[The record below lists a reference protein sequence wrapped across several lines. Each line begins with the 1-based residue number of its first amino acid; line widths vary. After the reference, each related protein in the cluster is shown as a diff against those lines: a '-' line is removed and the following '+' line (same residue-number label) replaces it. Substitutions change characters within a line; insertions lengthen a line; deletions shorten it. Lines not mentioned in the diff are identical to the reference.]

1 MKERPN
7 CTADTGGGLPSRT
20 AGGGGAA
27 TTRALEG
34 RRCGFAWVRGDLVT
48 GVREAAAAGVESAA
62 LRLEKP
68 LALPARKKSAS
79 SCSRDGSSCSV
90 RGATAAGGVA
100 AAAGGNEDFR
110 RGGVA
115 ASAVWMEESAEEMGS
130 GGCAAATAG
139 ARGTSAGC
147 E

>member
-1 MKERPN
+1 M
-7 CTADTGGGLPSRT
+7 
-20 AGGGGAA
+20 
-27 TTRALEG
+27 
-34 RRCGFAWVRGDLVT
+34 
-48 GVREAAAAGVESAA
+48 ESAA

-90 RGATAAGGVA
+90 RGATAAGG
-100 AAAGGNEDFR
+100 NEDFR

-130 GGCAAATAG
+130 RGCAAATAG